1 MFNTVAAPGWSMTI
15 PQFTIATIGL
25 LPIPIFPWMALR
37 RLAILLEG
45 VSECDLQFV
54 SQELF
59 DRLALALILN
69 TDPAAPNKKSA
80 GAVSDFL
87 RDVRAAF
94 PGDDFSPELFQAA
107 RWLAQWLV
115 ESGDADHGPGFDTL
129 HLVNQHCQDFY
140 PGGGR
145 RPSHTSDAQPLPFAP
160 GERLRTFKANIG
172 VYMEQISGGSAGPA
186 QQ

>member
-1 MFNTVAAPGWSMTI
+1 MDPRPF
-15 PQFTIATIGL
+15 
-25 LPIPIFPWMALR
+25 
-37 RLAILLEG
+37 AILPEG
-45 VSECDLQFV
+45 VTERDLQFV

-69 TDPAAPNKKSA
+69 TDPAVAASKRNPA
-80 GAVSDFL
+80 EVSNFL

-107 RWLAQWLV
+107 RWLAQWLFA
-115 ESGDADHGPGFDTL
+115 SGDTDHGPGFDIL
-129 HLVNQHCQDFY
+129 HLVNQRCQDFY

-160 GERLRTFKANIG
+160 GERLRTFKESLGLYVGQVA
-172 VYMEQISGGSAGPA
+172 AGALAPA
-186 QQ
+186 QS